1 MEVSLDGK
9 MADLIILNLDT
20 AVCNPINDICSDIV
34 YNAKGSNVETT
45 IINGKIVMENK
56 KVFQDEKAIYKKCKE
71 IIDRIK
77 V

>member
-1 MEVSLDGK
+1 

-20 AVCNPINDICSDIV
+20 AVCNPVNDICSDIV
-34 YNAKGSNVETT
+34 YNAKGSNVEWA